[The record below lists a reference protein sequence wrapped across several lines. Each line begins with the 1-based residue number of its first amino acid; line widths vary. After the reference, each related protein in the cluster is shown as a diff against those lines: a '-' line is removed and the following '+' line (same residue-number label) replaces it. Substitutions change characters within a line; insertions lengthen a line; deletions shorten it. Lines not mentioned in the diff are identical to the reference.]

1 MSFQDD
7 QGSYVTND
15 VSSSEYISSSD
26 EGSSLTYSTLSDHI
40 PPPPLSP
47 PPPPPP
53 LQFHDPQSGPTKAE
67 ATKGSVAAA
76 PKSLVSHL
84 HPVPPPPPP
93 PPPPPVPCAPPLH
106 RGLLHRRSDSNHM
119 SVKRLRWEQ
128 VENSEGTIWGQLGED
143 SDYDKLSDMVKYLDL
158 ELHFGTQKP
167 TKPTLM
173 PENFK
178 KKDVVEILSHKKAYN
193 TSILIAH
200 LKLSHIELRQ
210 ILMTME
216 TDRLEPSHIKQLLL
230 YAPDGEEVQ
239 RFQSYKENPGKLSEP
254 DQFVLQMLS
263 VPEYKIRLRS
273 LHFKTTL
280 QEKTEEIKA
289 SYECICKA
297 SLELKSSK
305 KLAKILEFVLAMGN
319 YLNNGQPK
327 TSKTTGFKINFLT
340 ELNTTKTVDGKSTFL
355 HILAKSLSQ
364 HFPELLGFAKD
375 LPTVPLAAKVNQ
387 RTLTA
392 DLKDLHSTVS
402 DIQKAC
408 HSMPASAEDRFAIVM
423 TPMAQSFLE
432 SAQPAMRSLDNLQH
446 KAMEEFS
453 KVLSFFG
460 EDSKM
465 TTSEAFFGIF
475 AEFMSKFE
483 VYASA
488 HRSAQAMDPTSL
500 PPASVTPSWDVFPQQ
515 GLEPVD
521 IAVLVLY
528 FLFVLAVGLWS
539 MWKTQRSTVKGY
551 FLAGGQMVWW
561 PVGASLFA
569 SNVGSGHFIGLA
581 GSGAASGIAAT
592 AYEWNGMF
600 CVLVLAWLFLPIYI
614 ASGVTTM
621 PEYLQRRFGG
631 KRIQIFLAILYL
643 FIYIFTKISDI
654 GVWIS
659 LGQWEVSLPWH
670 WVGFKVPS
678 NPNHSIFHV
687 LPPSSLIWGGLAAVI
702 YTDALQTLIMLVG
715 ALSLMVFS
723 FIEVGGLE
731 GLQAKYFDAIPSI
744 RKENSSCG
752 LPREDA
758 FHIFRDPVSSDL
770 PWPGVL
776 VGMTIPSLWYWCTD
790 QVIVQR
796 SLAAKNLSH
805 AKGGSLMTSYLK
817 ILPLFMMVMP
827 GMISRVLFPDLV
839 ACADPEICRK
849 ICGNPSGCSDIAYPK
864 LVLELLPVGL
874 RGLMMSVM
882 IAALMSSLTSIFNSS
897 STIFTMDLWKHLR
910 PRCSEWELMIVGRV
924 FVLLLTVVS
933 ILWIPL
939 VQAGQGG
946 QLFIYI
952 QSISSYLQPP
962 VAVVFILGC
971 FWRRANEKGAFWGLL
986 QGLLLGV
993 LRLVLDFIFPEPRC
1007 DEPDTRPGVLKYMH
1021 YLYFSMLLGATT
1033 TLTVLLVSL
1042 ATEPPAPQMVSRLTW
1057 FTRGDPVP
1065 KQELAAKDTATLQL
1079 ELSTAAETP
1088 ADGAKGAAE
1097 AKGSSKLLST
1107 LLWLCGMEHRQEA
1120 AEPLPKA
1127 EPPPVASLE
1136 EKPLVKHVLNIN
1148 LLLCVCAG
1156 IFLWAYFA

>member
-1 MSFQDD
+1 MAGPAYKCPPTSAGEAEGAGQTCRTGTAATWHRCVVPAGLC
-7 QGSYVTND
+7 QAVTA
-15 VSSSEYISSSD
+15 
-26 EGSSLTYSTLSDHI
+26 
-40 PPPPLSP
+40 PLGGTSP
-47 PPPPPP
+47 
-53 LQFHDPQSGPTKAE
+53 
-67 ATKGSVAAA
+67 
-76 PKSLVSHL
+76 
-84 HPVPPPPPP
+84 
-93 PPPPPVPCAPPLH
+93 
-106 RGLLHRRSDSNHM
+106 
-119 SVKRLRWEQ
+119 RLCR
-128 VENSEGTIWGQLGED
+128 
-143 SDYDKLSDMVKYLDL
+143 
-158 ELHFGTQKP
+158 
-167 TKPTLM
+167 
-173 PENFK
+173 
-178 KKDVVEILSHKKAYN
+178 
-193 TSILIAH
+193 
-200 LKLSHIELRQ
+200 
-210 ILMTME
+210 
-216 TDRLEPSHIKQLLL
+216 
-230 YAPDGEEVQ
+230 
-239 RFQSYKENPGKLSEP
+239 
-254 DQFVLQMLS
+254 
-263 VPEYKIRLRS
+263 
-273 LHFKTTL
+273 
-280 QEKTEEIKA
+280 
-289 SYECICKA
+289 
-297 SLELKSSK
+297 
-305 KLAKILEFVLAMGN
+305 
-319 YLNNGQPK
+319 
-327 TSKTTGFKINFLT
+327 
-340 ELNTTKTVDGKSTFL
+340 
-355 HILAKSLSQ
+355 
-364 HFPELLGFAKD
+364 
-375 LPTVPLAAKVNQ
+375 
-387 RTLTA
+387 
-392 DLKDLHSTVS
+392 
-402 DIQKAC
+402 
-408 HSMPASAEDRFAIVM
+408 
-423 TPMAQSFLE
+423 
-432 SAQPAMRSLDNLQH
+432 
-446 KAMEEFS
+446 
-453 KVLSFFG
+453 
-460 EDSKM
+460 
-465 TTSEAFFGIF
+465 
-475 AEFMSKFE
+475 

-488 HRSAQAMDPTSL
+488 HSSAQPAQEAMDPTSL

-643 FIYIFTKISDI
+643 FIYIFTKISVDMYAGALFI
-654 GVWIS
+654 QQA
-659 LGQWEVSLPWH
+659 LH
-670 WVGFKVPS
+670 WDLYIAVAGLLAITAVYT
-678 NPNHSIFHV
+678 V
-687 LPPSSLIWGGLAAVI
+687 AGGLAAVI
-702 YTDALQTLIMLVG
+702 YTDALQTLIMLIG

-839 ACADPEICRK
+839 ACAEPEICKK

-986 QGLLLGV
+986 LGLLLGAV
-993 LRLVLDFIFPEPRC
+993 RLLLDFIYPEPRC
-1007 DEPDTRPGVLKYMH
+1007 GEPDARPAVLKYMH
-1021 YLYFSMLLGATT
+1021 YLYFSMVLGAVTA
-1033 TLTVLLVSL
+1033 LTVLVVSV
-1042 ATEPPAPQMVSRLTW
+1042 ATEPPAPQMISRLTW

-1065 KQELAAKDTATLQL
+1065 KQELAAIPSPSPEPAAKDTATLQL
-1079 ELSTAAETP
+1079 ELSPAAENP

-1107 LLWLCGMEHRQEA
+1107 FLWLCGMERRQEA
-1120 AEPLPKA
+1120 AENMPKPEPL
-1127 EPPPVASLE
+1127 PVASLE
-1136 EKPLVKHVLNIN
+1136 EKPLVKHILNIN

-1156 IFLWAYFA
+1156 VFLWAYFA

>member
-1 MSFQDD
+1 
-7 QGSYVTND
+7 
-15 VSSSEYISSSD
+15 
-26 EGSSLTYSTLSDHI
+26 
-40 PPPPLSP
+40 
-47 PPPPPP
+47 
-53 LQFHDPQSGPTKAE
+53 
-67 ATKGSVAAA
+67 
-76 PKSLVSHL
+76 
-84 HPVPPPPPP
+84 
-93 PPPPPVPCAPPLH
+93 
-106 RGLLHRRSDSNHM
+106 
-119 SVKRLRWEQ
+119 
-128 VENSEGTIWGQLGED
+128 
-143 SDYDKLSDMVKYLDL
+143 
-158 ELHFGTQKP
+158 
-167 TKPTLM
+167 
-173 PENFK
+173 
-178 KKDVVEILSHKKAYN
+178 
-193 TSILIAH
+193 
-200 LKLSHIELRQ
+200 
-210 ILMTME
+210 
-216 TDRLEPSHIKQLLL
+216 
-230 YAPDGEEVQ
+230 
-239 RFQSYKENPGKLSEP
+239 
-254 DQFVLQMLS
+254 
-263 VPEYKIRLRS
+263 
-273 LHFKTTL
+273 
-280 QEKTEEIKA
+280 
-289 SYECICKA
+289 
-297 SLELKSSK
+297 
-305 KLAKILEFVLAMGN
+305 
-319 YLNNGQPK
+319 
-327 TSKTTGFKINFLT
+327 
-340 ELNTTKTVDGKSTFL
+340 
-355 HILAKSLSQ
+355 
-364 HFPELLGFAKD
+364 
-375 LPTVPLAAKVNQ
+375 
-387 RTLTA
+387 
-392 DLKDLHSTVS
+392 
-402 DIQKAC
+402 
-408 HSMPASAEDRFAIVM
+408 
-423 TPMAQSFLE
+423 
-432 SAQPAMRSLDNLQH
+432 
-446 KAMEEFS
+446 
-453 KVLSFFG
+453 
-460 EDSKM
+460 
-465 TTSEAFFGIF
+465 
-475 AEFMSKFE
+475 
-483 VYASA
+483 
-488 HRSAQAMDPTSL
+488 MDPTSL

-643 FIYIFTKISDI
+643 FIYIFTKIS
-654 GVWIS
+654 VRLS
-659 LGQWEVSLPWH
+659 LCCWARTKCEVLRQN
-670 WVGFKVPS
+670 K
-678 NPNHSIFHV
+678 
-687 LPPSSLIWGGLAAVI
+687 PSSSQFVLSALPGGLAAVI
-702 YTDALQTLIMLVG
+702 YTDALQTLIMLIG

-758 FHIFRDPVSSDL
+758 FHIFRDPVNSDL

-839 ACADPEICRK
+839 ACAEPEICKK

-962 VAVVFILGC
+962 VAMVFILGC

-986 QGLLLGV
+986 LGLLLGAV
-993 LRLVLDFIFPEPRC
+993 RLVLDFIYPEPQC
-1007 DEPDTRPGVLKYMH
+1007 GEPDARPAVLKYMH
-1021 YLYFSMLLGATT
+1021 YLYFSMVLGAVT
-1033 TLTVLLVSL
+1033 TLTVLVVSV
-1042 ATEPPAPQMVSRLTW
+1042 ATEPPAPQMISRLTW

-1065 KQELAAKDTATLQL
+1065 KQELAASPSPSPEPAAKDTATLQL
-1079 ELSTAAETP
+1079 ELSPAAETP

-1107 LLWLCGMEHRQEA
+1107 LLWLCGMESRQEA
-1120 AEPLPKA
+1120 AETVPKPEPLPM
-1127 EPPPVASLE
+1127 ASLE
-1136 EKPLVKHVLNIN
+1136 EKPLVKHILNIN

-1156 IFLWAYFA
+1156 VFLWAYFA